1 MSNNLVFG
9 LTALLAMLPA
19 SLLAYR
25 RGPGQRDLVF
35 WAVLAVAV
43 AGPLA
48 YSLVQVSGACNAG
61 FAMALWL
68 SIAASMTV
76 FAISVALA
84 REAWRLTALLLPY
97 LVALALLA
105 VIWGQVPQQAPL
117 PSAPDAWLA
126 AHILVSLATYGLA
139 TVAAVAGAGVFLQ
152 ERALKRKHPTMLS
165 RLMPSIADGETL
177 ELRLL
182 AGAGLVLGAG
192 ILTGM
197 ALQYF
202 SSGQVLA
209 FDHKTLLSLLAFAV
223 IGLLLVLRYRSG
235 LRGRRAARLVLLAY
249 LLLTLAY
256 PGVKFVTDV
265 LVG

>member
-1 MSNNLVFG
+1 MSSNLVFG

-19 SLLAYR
+19 SVLAYR
-25 RGPGQRDLVF
+25 RGTGQRDLVF
-35 WAVLAVAV
+35 WAVLAVAF

-48 YSLVQVSGACNAG
+48 YSLVQLGGSWNAG

-68 SIAASMTV
+68 SIAASMTIFV
-76 FAISVALA
+76 LSVAVS
-84 REAWRLTALLLPY
+84 RDAWRLMPLLLPY
-97 LVALALLA
+97 LAILAVLA
-105 VIWGQVPQQAPL
+105 VIWGQVPQQKP
-117 PSAPDAWLA
+117 PSAMPDAWLA
-126 AHILVSLATYGLA
+126 VHILVSLATYGLA
-139 TVAAVAGAGVFLQ
+139 TVAAVAGAAVFLQ
-152 ERALKRKHPTMLS
+152 ERALKRKQPTRLS
-165 RLMPSIADGETL
+165 RMMPSIADGEAL

-182 AGAGLVLGAG
+182 GGAELVLGVG
-192 ILTGM
+192 IVTGM

-202 SSGQVLA
+202 TSGRLLA
-209 FDHKTLLSLLAFAV
+209 FDHKTLLALLAFAV

-265 LVG
+265 LMG